1 MILSCICIVLLVGV
15 DQFIKY
21 WAVHTL
27 QPQGSIPFIKI
38 GGKEVLNLTYLE
50 NQGAAFSSFSGMRWF
65 LIAVTVLLMVICAVL
80 MVKCRKRSKMIPICS
95 ALIIAGGVGNLIDR
109 LFRGGKVVDYLDVRL
124 FHFAV
129 FNFADCCVV
138 VGVFLLPADKVER
151 TLLAMYVTALI
162 IPYVPIERGLRRCY
176 DRYGRRIDER

>member
-50 NQGAAFSSFSGMRWF
+50 NQGAF
-65 LIAVTVLLMVICAVL
+65 
-80 MVKCRKRSKMIPICS
+80 
-95 ALIIAGGVGNLIDR
+95 
-109 LFRGGKVVDYLDVRL
+109 
-124 FHFAV
+124 
-129 FNFADCCVV
+129 
-138 VGVFLLPADKVER
+138 
-151 TLLAMYVTALI
+151 
-162 IPYVPIERGLRRCY
+162 
-176 DRYGRRIDER
+176 

>member
-65 LIAVTVLLMVICAVL
+65 LIAVRLIDGNL
-80 MVKCRKRSKMIPICS
+80 CS
-95 ALIIAGGVGNLIDR
+95 AHGEIPKAFQDDSD
-109 LFRGGKVVDYLDVRL
+109 LFRIDY
-124 FHFAV
+124 
-129 FNFADCCVV
+129 C
-138 VGVFLLPADKVER
+138 G
-151 TLLAMYVTALI
+151 
-162 IPYVPIERGLRRCY
+162 RCWKP
-176 DRYGRRIDER
+176 D

>member
-65 LIAVTVLLMVICAVL
+65 LIAVTVRHKAPDFFCGEGEY
-80 MVKCRKRSKMIPICS
+80 RS
-95 ALIIAGGVGNLIDR
+95 
-109 LFRGGKVVDYLDVRL
+109 
-124 FHFAV
+124 
-129 FNFADCCVV
+129 
-138 VGVFLLPADKVER
+138 EQ
-151 TLLAMYVTALI
+151 
-162 IPYVPIERGLRRCY
+162 
-176 DRYGRRIDER
+176 

>member
-65 LIAVTVLLMVICAVL
+65 LIAVTRSEERRVG
-80 MVKCRKRSKMIPICS
+80 KECRSRWS
-95 ALIIAGGVGNLIDR
+95 
-109 LFRGGKVVDYLDVRL
+109 
-124 FHFAV
+124 
-129 FNFADCCVV
+129 
-138 VGVFLLPADKVER
+138 
-151 TLLAMYVTALI
+151 
-162 IPYVPIERGLRRCY
+162 PYH
-176 DRYGRRIDER
+176 

>member
-80 MVKCRKRSKMIPICS
+80 MVKYRKRSKMIPICS

-138 VGVFLLPADKVER
+138 VGVILFAVYFLFIEPKLSKKDETASKKGDKNH
-151 TLLAMYVTALI
+151 A
-162 IPYVPIERGLRRCY
+162 
-176 DRYGRRIDER
+176 

>member
-65 LIAVTVLLMVICAVL
+65 LIAVTVLLMVICAV
-80 MVKCRKRSKMIPICS
+80 
-95 ALIIAGGVGNLIDR
+95 
-109 LFRGGKVVDYLDVRL
+109 
-124 FHFAV
+124 
-129 FNFADCCVV
+129 
-138 VGVFLLPADKVER
+138 FLLWF
-151 TLLAMYVTALI
+151 
-162 IPYVPIERGLRRCY
+162 
-176 DRYGRRIDER
+176 

>member
-80 MVKCRKRSKMIPICS
+80 MVKYRKRSKMIPICS
-95 ALIIAGGVGNLIDR
+95 ALIIAGGIGNLIDR
-109 LFRGGKVVDYLDVRL
+109 LFRDGKSLTIWMFGCFIL
-124 FHFAV
+124 LCLTLQIAAWWSV
-129 FNFADCCVV
+129 FFCWQFICS
-138 VGVFLLPADKVER
+138 F
-151 TLLAMYVTALI
+151 
-162 IPYVPIERGLRRCY
+162 
-176 DRYGRRIDER
+176 

>member
-80 MVKCRKRSKMIPICS
+80 MVKYRKRSKMIPICS

-109 LFRGGKVVDYLDVRL
+109 LFRDGKVMTIWM
-124 FHFAV
+124 FGCFI
-129 FNFADCCVV
+129 
-138 VGVFLLPADKVER
+138 LLCL
-151 TLLAMYVTALI
+151 TLQIAAWWSAFSCWQFI
-162 IPYVPIERGLRRCY
+162 CSF
-176 DRYGRRIDER
+176 

>member
-50 NQGAAFSSFSGMRWF
+50 NQGAAFSS

-95 ALIIAGGVGNLIDR
+95 ALIIAGGIGNLIDR

-138 VGVFLLPADKVER
+138 VGVFLLAIYMLFLEGSSKKS
-151 TLLAMYVTALI
+151 
-162 IPYVPIERGLRRCY
+162 
-176 DRYGRRIDER
+176 DRKEGSA